1 MYRVTKAGRNYI
13 HKFIPYII
21 QYRWWKTYVINV
33 LFVGNISE
41 VSLIFVYAHWF
52 KINII
57 LNTSTSDTRWS
68 QEDRMLFNFCLFICY
83 PFKRTMDI
91 VIEKYLFSC
100 IQRISHM
107 RKQTIAHAWTWRAML
122 VFLGK
127 SYKTKIS
134 WQRKTR
140 SRKKKAE
147 KWMMAPVLLTKK
159 SRNVVERKKLLF
171 AVDTGE

>member
-57 LNTSTSDTRWS
+57 LNTSICNTRWS

-100 IQRISHM
+100 IQRTCVNRQSRMREHEGQCLFFWESHIR
-107 RKQTIAHAWTWRAML
+107 RK
-122 VFLGK
+122 
-127 SYKTKIS
+127 
-134 WQRKTR
+134 
-140 SRKKKAE
+140 
-147 KWMMAPVLLTKK
+147 
-159 SRNVVERKKLLF
+159 
-171 AVDTGE
+171 